1 MEEIKQI
8 VAKNI
13 SELRIEGKMTQLEL
27 AEKLNYS
34 DKAVSKWERGESI
47 PDVITLKAIA
57 DMFGVTVDY
66 LITEHK
72 EDVKP
77 PVTKHTKNNHL
88 MIALISVAAVWL
100 LGTCAYSFGWIFDA
114 YLWMAFVVC
123 VPISSIVLLVFNS
136 IWGKRIWNLYII
148 STLMWSTFLSV
159 FLGVTVYTDYN
170 IWIIFIIG
178 IPAQILISLC
188 FGIKTGK
195 HTYSVDSLVKAK
207 RIRKSGKMETEPED
221 KGDEAL

>member
-8 VAKNI
+8 IAKNI
-13 SELRIEGKMTQLEL
+13 ANLRIAGKMTQLEL

-72 EDVKP
+72 EDEKP
-77 PVTKHTKNNHL
+77 PVTKHTKNNHV
-88 MIALISVAAVWL
+88 MITLISVAAVWL
-100 LGTCAYSFGWIFDA
+100 LGTCAYSFGWIFET

-123 VPISSIVLLVFNS
+123 LPVSSIVLLVFNS

-148 STLMWSTFLSV
+148 SALMWSTFLSV
-159 FLGVTVYTDYN
+159 FLGITVYTDYN

-178 IPAQILISLC
+178 IPAQVLISLC
-188 FGIKTGK
+188 FGIKPGRR
-195 HTYSVDSLVKAK
+195 SNSAAEF
-207 RIRKSGKMETEPED
+207 IRKKRVRKSAKKNADESEAE
-221 KGDEAL
+221 KGE

>member
-8 VAKNI
+8 AAKNI
-13 SELRIEGKMTQLEL
+13 AALRIESKMTQLEL

-72 EDVKP
+72 EDEKP
-77 PVTKHTKNNHL
+77 AVTKHTKNNHI
-88 MIALISVAAVWL
+88 MITLISVAAVWL

-123 VPISSIVLLVFNS
+123 VPVSAIVMLIFNS

-148 STLMWSTFLSV
+148 SALMWSTFLSV

-178 IPAQILISLC
+178 IPAQVLISLC

-195 HTYSVDSLVKAK
+195 HTYSVENFVRAK
-207 RIRKSGKMETEPED
+207 RIRKRNKTASADED
-221 KGDEAL
+221 KGDGAL